1 LDHILNKFE
10 NVTQIGINGS
20 TRYQCQCPCHEDKKP
35 SLSISRKDG
44 KWLFHCH
51 AGCSNDDI
59 LKAVNLT
66 WNDLDEENFSKEEVI
81 EKKKTY
87 TQWDIERKSQVI
99 YEYVN
104 KDNEPY
110 ILVARS
116 HKKDFFQ
123 YLYAGDKKW
132 YAGLNGNTPV
142 LYHLPELIKAVED
155 EEVIYIVE
163 GEKDADNLKALE
175 FTSTTSPMGAGKWRA
190 DYNQYFTNATV
201 VIIPDNDSPG
211 MKHADDIAKNLYGV
225 AKEIKVIILPDL
237 QEKED
242 VSDWLKA
249 GGTKDKL
256 LELVSNTPAF
266 VKEAEETIP
275 LTAKEETGKSTD
287 FTPLKDY
294 QLEEFLKI
302 KYPKVKY
309 LIQDILP
316 EGLSILAGA
325 PKIGKTFFALN
336 MALSIASGTKT
347 LGILNTEKVG
357 VAYFA
362 LDEKDQF
369 VQEKINSIIQA
380 QGLKDIP
387 DNFRLIFDINKM
399 TEGGYEQITNYL
411 DEHPD
416 IKLLII
422 DTMGRIKKPGKLGNA
437 YEQDVESIGQIQSIC
452 NKKNVSILLIH
463 HLKKGRHED
472 YIENLSGSMGIS
484 GTVDTILHLDRA
496 RGEQEGNLKVTG
508 RLIKEEQDLA
518 IKFHKD
524 LLNWQILGNSK
535 IYSQSKERQEIINLL
550 LEEGMAMKD
559 KEIAEILGKS
569 YDTIRKTTYRMYKD
583 GLLINVSRGKYFLSS
598 SLQFNSSSP
607 TVDSSPSSP
616 SSLNDVI
623 SSLNGLNWDSDI
635 CNGTINE
642 DMCPGENVNNYNG
655 FNVNGTNGTGGGHF
669 IHGLNHTQEETI
681 EILCSKDDYV
691 VEFTEDYNKSE
702 EDLFYKDNE
711 FNSLVLSSIVKFTT
725 TEQKIQSLEK
735 RKKKLENGMKHIL
748 ATQTNAHNM
757 ENLMSEYN
765 VICDAIN
772 RIEGIFE
779 SMELSS

>member
-1 LDHILNKFE
+1 MDHILNRFE
-10 NVTQIGINGS
+10 NVTQSGSNGS
-20 TRYQCQCPCHEDKKP
+20 TRYQCMCPCHKDKKP
-35 SLSISRKDG
+35 SLSISKKDG
-44 KWLFHCH
+44 KWLLHCH
-51 AGCSNDDI
+51 AGCNNDDI
-59 LKAVNLT
+59 LRAVNLT
-66 WNDLDEENFSKEEVI
+66 WNDLAEEGFIKEEVAIHKKTYSTWDI
-81 EKKKTY
+81 EKK
-87 TQWDIERKSQVI
+87 SQKV

-110 ILVARS
+110 ILIARS
-116 HKKDFFQ
+116 YKKDFFQ
-123 YLYAGDKKW
+123 YSYAGGKKW

-142 LYHLPELIKAVED
+142 LYHLPEVIQAVNNGET
-155 EEVIYIVE
+155 IYIVE
-163 GEKDADNLKALE
+163 GEKDADNLKALGL
-175 FTSTTSPMGAGKWRA
+175 TSTTSPMGAGKWRS
-190 DYNQYFTNATV
+190 DYNQYLKDAIV

-211 MKHADDIAKNLYGV
+211 IKHAEDVANNLFGI
-225 AKEIKVIILPDL
+225 AKEIKIINLPAL
-237 QEKED
+237 QEKQD
-242 VSDWLKA
+242 VSDWLQSE
-249 GGTKDKL
+249 GTKEKL
-256 LELVSNTPAF
+256 LELVNNTPAF
-266 VKEAEETIP
+266 VKKANETTPLHAPEEATKP
-275 LTAKEETGKSTD
+275 SSV
-287 FTPLKDY
+287 TPLKDY
-294 QLEEFLKI
+294 QLEDFLKI

-347 LGILNTEKVG
+347 LGILQTEKTG

-380 QGLKDIP
+380 QGLTHIP

-399 TEGGYEQITNYL
+399 SEGGYEQITSYL

-422 DTMGRIKKPGKLGNA
+422 DTMGRIRKPAKLGNA

-484 GTVDTILHLDRA
+484 GTVDTILHLDRG

-524 LLNWQILGNSK
+524 LLNWQILGNST

-550 LEEGMAMKD
+550 LEEGTALKD

-583 GLLINVSRGKYFLSS
+583 GLLVNVSRGKYFLSS
-598 SLQFNSSSP
+598 SLMFKINSSSP
-607 TVDSSPSSP
+607 SVDSSPNSP
-616 SSLNDVI
+616 GSLNEVI
-623 SSLNGLNWDSDI
+623 ETLNNLKWDS
-635 CNGTINE
+635 N
-642 DMCPGENVNNYNG
+642 M
-655 FNVNGTNGTGGGHF
+655 
-669 IHGLNHTQEETI
+669 
-681 EILCSKDDYV
+681 
-691 VEFTEDYNKSE
+691 
-702 EDLFYKDNE
+702 DNE
-711 FNSLVLSSIVKFTT
+711 TGDEKIYSS
-725 TEQKIQSLEK
+725 E
-735 RKKKLENGMKHIL
+735 
-748 ATQTNAHNM
+748 
-757 ENLMSEYN
+757 
-765 VICDAIN
+765 
-772 RIEGIFE
+772 
-779 SMELSS
+779 